1 MDNNVFECDIF
12 QAIKDIRKQNRR
24 PDINVIFKSI
34 TRTNAT
40 NIIVEDVKQQVDLL
54 IASARLKNMP
64 TSQELD
70 SFYIIENSTTLQA
83 DLTLE
88 CQQEDII
95 YNIVTQITEQVKLH
109 YHTKLI
115 ETNKLK
121 TGLTTLAHK

>member
-40 NIIVEDVKQQVDLL
+40 NITVEDVKQQVDLL

-70 SFYIIENSTTLQA
+70 SFYIVENSTTLQA

>member
-40 NIIVEDVKQQVDLL
+40 NITVEDVKQQVDLL
-54 IASARLKNMP
+54 IASDRLKNMP

>member
-40 NIIVEDVKQQVDLL
+40 NITVEDVKQQVDLL

-95 YNIVTQITEQVKLH
+95 YNIVTQITEQVRLH

>member
-1 MDNNVFECDIF
+1 MDDNVFECHIF

-40 NIIVEDVKQQVDLL
+40 NITVEDVKQQVDLL

>member
-1 MDNNVFECDIF
+1 MDHNVFECDIF

-40 NIIVEDVKQQVDLL
+40 NITVEDVKQQVDLL

>member
-40 NIIVEDVKQQVDLL
+40 NITVEDVKQQVDLL

>member
-1 MDNNVFECDIF
+1 
-12 QAIKDIRKQNRR
+12 
-24 PDINVIFKSI
+24 
-34 TRTNAT
+34 
-40 NIIVEDVKQQVDLL
+40 
-54 IASARLKNMP
+54 MP
-64 TSQELD
+64 TSQGLD

>member
-40 NIIVEDVKQQVDLL
+40 NITVEDVKQQVDLL

-64 TSQELD
+64 TSQGLD

>member
-40 NIIVEDVKQQVDLL
+40 KITVEDVKQQVDLL

-64 TSQELD
+64 TSQGLD

>member
-40 NIIVEDVKQQVDLL
+40 NITVEDVKQQVDLL
-54 IASARLKNMP
+54 IASARLKNIP
-64 TSQELD
+64 TSQGLD